1 MRYYSHKE
9 VATVPKVYDHD
20 WQSII
25 KDQQESGLNMKQY
38 CSEKGLSYHAF
49 KNNKYALQK
58 KQKQFVPIKQEA
70 QATINLNI
78 NGNQISFDSSMDDL
92 MISRILKAL
101 TQ

>member
-1 MRYYSHKE
+1 MGYYSHKE
-9 VATVPKVYDHD
+9 VAIVPKIYDHD

-58 KQKQFVPIKQEA
+58 KQNQFVPIKQET
-70 QATINLNI
+70 QATIDLNL
-78 NGNQISFDSSMDDL
+78 NGNQISFDSKVDDL
-92 MISRILKAL
+92 TIARILKAL